1 MMMMMKKKKA
11 KLGGPL
17 GNDLKRRDS
26 TLFLMGRQTFG
37 FYTNEKTV
45 FTPLRESEPSILLT
59 KTPSGNGDLSF
70 LSLFHLLLP
79 FISAWKFSTLF
90 RIYSRISNEEFEE
103 GPGSPSALNMMV
115 SVPLRKVKVPQFYA
129 SMDNYHGVDL

>member
-1 MMMMMKKKKA
+1 MGFSRFDERDMMMMKKKKG

-26 TLFLMGRQTFG
+26 ILFLMSRQTFG

-59 KTPSGNGDLSF
+59 KIPSGNGVRILGKN
-70 LSLFHLLLP
+70 LFIWNCLM
-79 FISAWKFSTLF
+79 
-90 RIYSRISNEEFEE
+90 Y
-103 GPGSPSALNMMV
+103 
-115 SVPLRKVKVPQFYA
+115 QY
-129 SMDNYHGVDL
+129 